1 MRRRSRLGGKPIKAR
16 RRKAATL
23 SRPSAPKVSGRHK
36 TSRTNADTKIA
47 LLERERDEALEQ
59 KTALSEVLRLI
70 SNSPSTVRA
79 VLETVAEHAARI
91 CEAQFVDIFLV
102 ENNELRNVA
111 WFGELKR
118 TLTIPLGRST
128 VGGRSVFDMRPVHV
142 YDLQNAGDEFPRGR
156 EIALRDGHRTILGVP
171 LIREGRALGT
181 ILVRRTEVRPFEQK
195 HIDLV
200 TNFASQAVIAIENT
214 RLLNE
219 LRQRTD
225 DLTESLEQQ
234 TATSEVLRVI
244 SSSPGELEPVF
255 QAMLENATQICE
267 AKFGVMFYYRDGA
280 FHPAAQL
287 NVPIAFSE
295 FIQRRGSY
303 QPNTGSTFEQLI
315 RTKQVIHLT
324 DAAAGGS
331 YPSNNAVKFGGA
343 RSFVAVP
350 MLKENELVGAIA
362 VYRQEVR
369 PFTDKQIELVQ
380 NFAAQAVIAIENT
393 RLLNELRESLEQQ
406 TATSEVLRVIST
418 SPGELEP
425 VFQTMLQNAVRICD
439 AKFGNLWVREG
450 DKFRIAAIY
459 GGSQE
464 YRDYLFAE
472 PLVSPDPRGAMGRV
486 TDTGKVVQI
495 DDISTA
501 PTYSM
506 RNRIAIIE
514 IAKARTFIAVPMLK
528 EAEVVGV
535 ITIYR
540 QEVRPFTGKQIE
552 LVENFAAQAVI
563 AIENTRLLNEL
574 RQSLEQQTA
583 TADVLRVIS
592 SSPGELEPV
601 FEAMLQNAVHVCDA
615 KFGNIYRWDGD
626 GLHLLATH
634 NTPRAFA
641 ESRRNSPFR
650 PGPHTPTGRMVAT
663 KSVTHVADLAAER
676 AYAERDPLFLEGVE
690 VGGIR
695 TLLSVPMLKEDELIG
710 ALTIYRQE
718 VRPFTDKQIELVKNF
733 AAQAVIAIENTR
745 LLNELHQRTTDLT
758 ELLEQQTAIGEILRV
773 ISNSPS
779 DVQPVL
785 DSVAEHA
792 ARICEAQIVD
802 IYLIENSTLRYAAS
816 FGDFARP
823 PIQKLDRSTV
833 SGRSICDLQ
842 PVHIAD
848 LQSAGEEFALGREF
862 AIKFGH
868 RSTLA
873 VPLIREG
880 RALGT
885 ILVRRTEVRP
895 FEQKDIALLTTFAD
909 QAAIA
914 IENVRLFEAEQQ
926 RTRELA
932 ESLEQ
937 QTATSDVLSVIS
949 SSPGELE
956 PVFQTMLEN
965 ATRICEAKFGNMALS
980 EGNDFRIV
988 AVHHP
993 PHTHAEW
1000 WSRGAPIVMGDN
1012 PNIPL
1017 VRMIKT
1023 KAVVHVADLR
1033 EERAYIEG
1041 NTRIVAL
1048 VEGGIRTFLIV
1059 PMLKDD
1065 VLIGT
1070 ITIYRQEV
1078 RPFTDKQIALVQN
1091 FAAQAVIA
1099 IENTRLLNEL
1109 RESLEQQ
1116 TATADVLK
1124 VISRSTFDLQAVLDT
1139 LVELAAKLC
1148 DADMAAITRLQGT
1161 TYRHVASYGLTPDEH
1176 EAANRVPIELD
1187 RSTMTG
1193 RAVSERTMIH
1203 ILDAKSDPDFNFPDG
1218 LKRIGFRTL
1227 LGVPLLREGLPI
1239 GVIVLMRKTV
1249 NAFTDKQI
1257 ELVSTFADQAV
1268 IAIENVRL
1276 FEAEQQRTRELTES
1290 LEQQTATSKVLEVI
1304 SRSAFDLEA
1313 VFETVAESSVRLCGA
1328 DRAFIWRFDGEL
1340 LRMVVAFNA
1349 PQGLKEFIAQNPI
1362 HPGRNSA
1369 AARAALERQTVHIPD
1384 VLVDPEFT
1392 YGSKNVE
1399 AIRTVLGVPILKGD
1413 DLLGV
1418 MTIYHLEGVRPFT
1431 DKQIA
1436 LVETFADQAA
1446 IAIENVRLLDALRLR
1461 TDELGR
1467 SVGELRALG
1476 EVSQAVN
1483 STLDFETVLSTIV
1496 AKAVQLSGT
1505 EAGAIYGYDEQARE
1519 FHLRATYGM
1528 DQS

>member
-36 TSRTNADTKIA
+36 TSRTNADMKIA

-280 FHPAAQL
+280 FHAAAQL

-324 DAAAGGS
+324 DAAAGGL
-331 YPSNNAVKFGGA
+331 YPSNNAVKLGGA

-393 RLLNELRESLEQQ
+393 RLLNELRELLEQQ
-406 TATSEVLRVIST
+406 TATSDVLRVIST

-574 RQSLEQQTA
+574 HQRTDDLTESLEQQTA
-583 TADVLRVIS
+583 TSEVLRVIS

-601 FEAMLQNAVHVCDA
+601 F
-615 KFGNIYRWDGD
+615 
-626 GLHLLATH
+626 
-634 NTPRAFA
+634 
-641 ESRRNSPFR
+641 
-650 PGPHTPTGRMVAT
+650 
-663 KSVTHVADLAAER
+663 
-676 AYAERDPLFLEGVE
+676 
-690 VGGIR
+690 
-695 TLLSVPMLKEDELIG
+695 
-710 ALTIYRQE
+710 
-718 VRPFTDKQIELVKNF
+718 
-733 AAQAVIAIENTR
+733 QA
-745 LLNELHQRTTDLT
+745 
-758 ELLEQQTAIGEILRV
+758 
-773 ISNSPS
+773 
-779 DVQPVL
+779 
-785 DSVAEHA
+785 
-792 ARICEAQIVD
+792 
-802 IYLIENSTLRYAAS
+802 
-816 FGDFARP
+816 
-823 PIQKLDRSTV
+823 
-833 SGRSICDLQ
+833 
-842 PVHIAD
+842 
-848 LQSAGEEFALGREF
+848 
-862 AIKFGH
+862 
-868 RSTLA
+868 
-873 VPLIREG
+873 
-880 RALGT
+880 
-885 ILVRRTEVRP
+885 
-895 FEQKDIALLTTFAD
+895 
-909 QAAIA
+909 
-914 IENVRLFEAEQQ
+914 
-926 RTRELA
+926 
-932 ESLEQ
+932 
-937 QTATSDVLSVIS
+937 
-949 SSPGELE
+949 
-956 PVFQTMLEN
+956 MLEN
-965 ATRICEAKFGNMALS
+965 ATRICEAKFATLWLAETEGLRAVALYNAPPAFAEARRQS
-980 EGNDFRIV
+980 LVPPGQNT
-988 AVHHP
+988 AV
-993 PHTHAEW
+993 
-1000 WSRGAPIVMGDN
+1000 SRVITSKEVERVEDIAADPAYAQRD
-1012 PNIPL
+1012 PL
-1017 VRMIKT
+1017 R
-1023 KAVVHVADLR
+1023 
-1033 EERAYIEG
+1033 
-1041 NTRIVAL
+1041 VAL
-1048 VEGGIRTFLIV
+1048 VELVGARTLVVV
-1059 PMLKDD
+1059 PMLKEDEL
-1065 VLIGT
+1065 VGAIS
-1070 ITIYRQEV
+1070 IYRQEV
-1078 RPFTDKQIALVQN
+1078 RPFTHKQVELLQN

-1109 RESLEQQ
+1109 RKSLQQQTATADVLKVISSSPGELEPVFQAMLENATRICEAKFGTLFLLDGDVFRFAAEVGTPPALAEYNRRREALVPTPGGFLERVMHTKQVSHSADAAVEPAPGASARLGGARSTVCVPMLKDDQLVGVIIIYRQEVRPFTDKQVELVQNFAAQAVIAIENTRLLSELRQSLQQQ

-1124 VISRSTFDLQAVLDT
+1124 VISRSTFDLQTVLDA
-1139 LVELAAKLC
+1139 LVKSAAQLC
-1148 DADMAAITRLQGT
+1148 DADLGCILRPQGS
-1161 TYRHVASYGLTPDEH
+1161 HFEF
-1176 EAANRVPIELD
+1176 AANYRMPQAFVDLVTAIPIESGHGTLAGRVLLSGHTVHLPD
-1187 RSTMTG
+1187 ALADSEYTFHSAQKAVPLRSG
-1193 RAVSERTMIH
+1193 
-1203 ILDAKSDPDFNFPDG
+1203 
-1218 LKRIGFRTL
+1218 
-1227 LGVPLLREGLPI
+1227 LGVPLLRQTIPI
-1239 GVIVLMRKTV
+1239 GVLILWRSQVRP
-1249 NAFTDKQI
+1249 FTNSQI
-1257 ELVSTFADQAV
+1257 ALVTTFADQAV

-1276 FEAEQQRTRELTES
+1276 FEAEQQRTRELSEA
-1290 LEQQTATSKVLEVI
+1290 LEQQTATSEVLRVI
-1304 SRSAFDLEA
+1304 SSSPGDLEPVFQAMLENATQICHAQFGTLNFMRA
-1313 VFETVAESSVRLCGA
+1313 VPFALLRYTIHHPNTHSGLARSCTPIQKAASPMLLGLCRSRTSTTFETVNPTWREIRLSPS
-1328 DRAFIWRFDGEL
+1328 L
-1340 LRMVVAFNA
+1340 
-1349 PQGLKEFIAQNPI
+1349 
-1362 HPGRNSA
+1362 
-1369 AARAALERQTVHIPD
+1369 QT
-1384 VLVDPEFT
+1384 
-1392 YGSKNVE
+1392 
-1399 AIRTVLGVPILKGD
+1399 
-1413 DLLGV
+1413 
-1418 MTIYHLEGVRPFT
+1418 
-1431 DKQIA
+1431 
-1436 LVETFADQAA
+1436 
-1446 IAIENVRLLDALRLR
+1446 
-1461 TDELGR
+1461 
-1467 SVGELRALG
+1467 
-1476 EVSQAVN
+1476 
-1483 STLDFETVLSTIV
+1483 
-1496 AKAVQLSGT
+1496 
-1505 EAGAIYGYDEQARE
+1505 
-1519 FHLRATYGM
+1519 
-1528 DQS
+1528 